1 MVCFFKKYF
10 HVSVVLTMLLDGD

>member
-1 MVCFFKKYF
+1 MVCFKKKYV